1 MILEAWQFCDEDVL
15 IFRTQ
20 IGERS
25 AFDPLVTKYQPKIEA
40 LLMRQVHH
48 RETAE
53 DLTQETFVK
62 AFSRINTFRGECAF
76 YTWLYQIAQNVCI
89 DYHRR
94 QRARAKTFS
103 SEAVD
108 DTLIG
113 TDTHPCPSQLME
125 QKELRAILG
134 QAVLHLPPMRRRVFQ
149 LRFVEE
155 LPIKAIAKQINRSE
169 GTVKTHISKA
179 KAQLRELLTPYLQ
192 NENVPW
198 LRC

>member
-1 MILEAWQFCDEDVL
+1 MILQAWQFCDEDTL

-25 AFDPLVTKYQPKIEA
+25 AFDPLVTKYRPKIEA

-94 QRARAKTFS
+94 QQARAKTFS
-103 SEAVD
+103 SEAAR

-113 TDTHPCPSQLME
+113 TDTHPCPSHLME

-149 LRFVEE
+149 FRGIGAGFPYQKGYWHRSGKGVIYETVLVHKHHRHPEP
-155 LPIKAIAKQINRSE
+155 PIFFIDPF
-169 GTVKTHISKA
+169 
-179 KAQLRELLTPYLQ
+179 L
-192 NENVPW
+192 
-198 LRC
+198 CF